1 MPAMPLPPNKKLSS
15 PVTLRRALVLFLAAG
30 VTGWMTIVALIYGT
44 AVAWTLIAGSSGPMR
59 PQDVTPAVG
68 PAPTGK

>member
-1 MPAMPLPPNKKLSS
+1 MLAMPLPPNKKLSS

-30 VTGWMTIVALIYGT
+30 VAGWMTIAALIYGT
-44 AVAWTLIAGSSGPMR
+44 AVAWALIAGSSDPVR
-59 PQDVTPAVG
+59 LQNVTPAVG